1 MSGSHHTASISTMA
15 HSPECL
21 LWGVCLVQAIFSQRV
36 LRLAL
41 TVRTTPIPWPGRP
54 WPLYSLGRLAWTS
67 QPWSWSEP
75 QRDSSSY
82 SGATS
87 RLRGHSSMGHKSR
100 DILGLER
107 QVLNHLAPPGLWR
120 LRRIKKKKIRLE
132 QRAPAPTWLHPL
144 LCHKCFSRFCLRL
157 SDLLV

>member
-41 TVRTTPIPWPGRP
+41 TMLTTPIPWPGRP

-120 LRRIKKKKIRLE
+120 LRRIKKKKNPSRIKGPCSHM
-132 QRAPAPTWLHPL
+132 APP
-144 LCHKCFSRFCLRL
+144 S
-157 SDLLV
+157 LVS